1 MKKYYLI
8 ISAMALMMAACT
20 ESAEFENDSM
30 TSVNDS
36 KVEVNFGS
44 YVGKGTRAGATGVLT
59 TNELKT
65 TGFGVM
71 ASYTNTTAWASATGE
86 AKQSNFMYNEGIT
99 WNGSTWTYAT
109 TKYWSNDPAQ
119 KISFFAYAPYVETA
133 NGESGITA
141 IDDASVEDPKIS
153 YKLDP
158 ANFVDLLWADAIDQS
173 RMTNGNRVSFN
184 FKHIVSKFMGDVKA
198 KISKEEL
205 AGLNDPIVTIEKI
218 IVENSDDNIATSGK
232 LDLHTGT
239 FVNDE
244 ATAPAAFKVELENT
258 SFTDA
263 AKEDA
268 KTNIDLKAKPTA
280 LDGKGLTTTAT
291 SILNSK
297 VSTPVLYFLPGTQ
310 PKFKVTVIYWVRTKD
325 AKLPKGVTNVAQ
337 TVTNEIQFP
346 TPFEQNKKYNLV
358 LNIGLNSV
366 QFQAE
371 VENFDNTDEG
381 TIEQTVDL
389 PIVNGTLN

>member
-1 MKKYYLI
+1 
-8 ISAMALMMAACT
+8 
-20 ESAEFENDSM
+20 
-30 TSVNDS
+30 
-36 KVEVNFGS
+36 
-44 YVGKGTRAGATGVLT
+44 
-59 TNELKT
+59 
-65 TGFGVM
+65 
-71 ASYTNTTAWASATGE
+71 
-86 AKQSNFMYNEGIT
+86 
-99 WNGSTWTYAT
+99 
-109 TKYWSNDPAQ
+109 
-119 KISFFAYAPYVETA
+119 
-133 NGESGITA
+133 
-141 IDDASVEDPKIS
+141 
-153 YKLDP
+153 
-158 ANFVDLLWADAIDQS
+158 
-173 RMTNGNRVSFN
+173 MTNGNRVSFN